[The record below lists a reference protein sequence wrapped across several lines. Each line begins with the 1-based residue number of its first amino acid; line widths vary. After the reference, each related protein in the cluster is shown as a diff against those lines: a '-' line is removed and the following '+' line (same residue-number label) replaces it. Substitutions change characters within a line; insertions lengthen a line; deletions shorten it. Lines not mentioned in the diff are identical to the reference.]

1 MKILRMSKQAAMK
14 KSADEA
20 DLRGCT
26 GVTQYWWD
34 YCDQGVLFYNEDYSG
49 LSEAEINSL
58 IEYVSPQ
65 ED

>member
-1 MKILRMSKQAAMK
+1 MKILRMTKQAAMK

-20 DLRGCT
+20 DLRGCS

-34 YCDQGVLFYNEDYSG
+34 YCNDGLLFYDEDYSG

-58 IEYVSPQ
+58 EEYIVA
-65 ED
+65 E